1 MFITSRSKQRKAIKS
16 KYAPGFL
23 PENWSF
29 VCLLCYVGL
38 NRLKVSAFCRS
49 GFFKYDGGSQRKAL
63 WWSSFLHQC
72 VTLELQL
79 YFPSADTIW
88 LFDLSPDLIT
98 ESVLLVF
105 TPLSKFFLSWSY
117 RKGPK
122 EKRLNAHIIM
132 TEFPWLVHHKPGF
145 QLLGALKER
154 AITWGWMSSSRSGN
168 GWIQHS
174 VRVMSCILAPV
185 EGLWGLQ
192 SPPGQA
198 GPSHPLGWG
207 ADRGECCGS
216 LDMGLWQ
223 PSPVWGCAWGH
234 GSLLWKSHLSLWAD
248 LERKHFL
255 LIRSDRAQTRGRKS
269 LAYKFAQ

>member
-1 MFITSRSKQRKAIKS
+1 MIIWLVTWSLQSLYCWCSHHFPNFSFHEVIERDPKRKGWTLTSSWLNFLGSSITS
-16 KYAPGFL
+16 
-23 PENWSF
+23 
-29 VCLLCYVGL
+29 
-38 NRLKVSAFCRS
+38 
-49 GFFKYDGGSQRKAL
+49 
-63 WWSSFLHQC
+63 
-72 VTLELQL
+72 
-79 YFPSADTIW
+79 
-88 LFDLSPDLIT
+88 
-98 ESVLLVF
+98 
-105 TPLSKFFLSWSY
+105 
-117 RKGPK
+117 
-122 EKRLNAHIIM
+122 
-132 TEFPWLVHHKPGF
+132 PGF

-255 LIRSDRAQTRGRKS
+255 LIQSVRAQTRGRKS